1 MHCRCA
7 LTCVR
12 HMATVCVLVSVSHTA
27 GSITCC
33 FSGICSV
40 LDSPYGKGD
49 CCCRV
54 ARVGHCHCTLL
65 TLLTEKGDCCRCCP
79 EVAIVTVLC
88 WLLTR
93 KGDYC
98 GPSWPLSLYC
108 VDSSQK
114 KETIVARV
122 GYCHCTLLTLLTERG
137 DYCCPSRPLSLYSVD
152 FPHRKRRLLLDAA
165 PRWPLSLYRFL
176 LTGLTDCHCIDLYW
190 LALQIVIV

>member
-1 MHCRCA
+1 MHCHCA

-49 CCCRV
+49 
-54 ARVGHCHCTLL
+54 LL
-65 TLLTEKGDCCRCCP
+65 QG
-79 EVAIVTVLC
+79 
-88 WLLTR
+88 
-93 KGDYC
+93 
-98 GPSWPLSLYC
+98 GPSRPLSLYC
-108 VDSSQK
+108 VDSPHRKRRLARCCPEVATAIVLCWLLTEKGDYYGPSRPLSLYCVHSSQK
-114 KETIVARV
+114 KETIVAQA
-122 GYCHCTLLTLLTERG
+122 GHCHCTLFT
-137 DYCCPSRPLSLYSVD
+137 
-152 FPHRKRRLLLDAA
+152 PHRKRRLLLDAA
-165 PRWPLSLYRFL
+165 PRWPMSLYRFL